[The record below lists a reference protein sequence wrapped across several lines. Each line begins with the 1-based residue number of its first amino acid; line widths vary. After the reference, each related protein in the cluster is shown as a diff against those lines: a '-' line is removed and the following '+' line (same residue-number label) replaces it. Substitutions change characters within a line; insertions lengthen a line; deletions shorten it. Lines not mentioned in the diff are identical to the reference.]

1 MKVYTKRGDKGE
13 TSLIGGTRISKYSL
27 RIDTYGTTDE
37 LNAFVGLVRDAISTE
52 KMMDELIRK
61 ELTEQ
66 LITVQENLFTIGSNL
81 AVDPEKSR
89 MKLPSVHLGDVEI
102 LEKKIDRL
110 DAELE
115 PMRKFILPGG
125 NLIVSYC
132 HVARTVCRRAER
144 LCIGLASETEVD
156 ENIIKYLNRLS
167 DYFFVLSRY
176 VALGLDAEETPWEAR
191 IEE

>member
-27 RIDTYGTTDE
+27 RIDTYGTVDE
-37 LNAFVGLVRDAISTE
+37 LNSFVGLVRDYIKLEPSIELKT
-52 KMMDELIRK
+52 ELI
-61 ELTEQ
+61 EQ
-66 LITVQENLFTIGSNL
+66 LITIQEHLFTIGSNL

-89 MKLPSVHLGDVEI
+89 MKLPSVHLGDIEI

-125 NLIVSYC
+125 HPIVSYC
-132 HVARTVCRRAER
+132 HVARTICRRAER
-144 LCIGLASETEVD
+144 LCTGLSMENEVD

-176 VALGLDAEETPWEAR
+176 VALEVNAEETPWEAR

>member
-13 TSLIGGTRISKYSL
+13 TSLIGGTRVSKYSL
-27 RIDTYGTTDE
+27 RLDTYGTVDE
-37 LNAFVGLVRDAISTE
+37 LNAYTGLVRDVIVAE
-52 KMMDELIRK
+52 KEIELK
-61 ELTEQ
+61 AELKSQ
-66 LITVQENLFTIGSNL
+66 LIMIQELLFTIGSNL

-89 MKLPSVHLGDVEI
+89 MKLPSVRLSDIEV

-110 DAELE
+110 DAECE

-125 NLIVSYC
+125 HPIVSHC

-144 LCIGLASETEVD
+144 LCIGLSMESEVD

-176 VALGLDAEETPWEAR
+176 MALEVNAEETPWEAR

>member
-27 RIDTYGTTDE
+27 RIDSYGTVDE
-37 LNAFVGLVRDAISTE
+37 LNAFVGLVRDSITAE
-52 KMMDELIRK
+52 EGVELKDELIS
-61 ELTEQ
+61 Q
-66 LITVQENLFTIGSNL
+66 LITIQEHLFTIGSNL

-110 DAELE
+110 DNELE
-115 PMRKFILPGG
+115 PLRKFLLPGG
-125 NLIVSYC
+125 HPIVSYC
-132 HVARTVCRRAER
+132 HIARTVCRRAER
-144 LCIGLASETEVD
+144 YTIGLAMESEVD

-176 VALGLDAEETPWEAR
+176 MALEVDAIETPWEAR